1 MKTHSLNDWIKAA
14 EYYRGKGSFEKAIEA
29 FAQARLALLA
39 DMGECFTRLGKLE
52 EAQVLFEE
60 ILEADIRNIPA
71 NAGLGIV
78 SLLAGA
84 PEAAALAFGNVLHV
98 DPREPKALCGLGMA
112 RLQLGRSEEGVDL
125 LLQSLHEAPDN
136 LAALDELVRFAS
148 GPGGEPYRP
157 AALDHCRKYLERN
170 PDASVVR
177 DYLAILDPAKA
188 AGPVESDTLAR
199 LVAAFQDNPY
209 HRATVLALAQHLGA
223 AGLMR
228 DGREVCAVYLQR
240 YPGDADVLSL
250 QRSL

>member
-1 MKTHSLNDWIKAA
+1 MKTHSLSDWIKAA

-29 FAQARLALLA
+29 FVQARLALLA

-112 RLQLGRSEEGVDL
+112 QLKLGRYEEGIDL

-136 LAALDELVRFAS
+136 LAALDELVRCAT

-157 AALDHCRKYLERN
+157 AALDHCRKYLARN
-170 PDASVVR
+170 PDAPEVR
-177 DYLAILDPAKA
+177 DYLAMLGPLEA
-188 AGPVESDTLAR
+188 AGPAGSDTLAP
-199 LVAAFQDNPY
+199 LVAAFQANPF
-209 HRATVLALAQHLGA
+209 HRATVLALAQRLGD
-223 AGLMR
+223 AGLAR

>member
-1 MKTHSLNDWIKAA
+1 MRTHSLNDWIKAA
-14 EYYRGKGSFEKAIEA
+14 EYYRGKGSFAKAIEA
-29 FAQARLALLA
+29 FVQARLALLA

-60 ILEADIRNIPA
+60 ILEADIRNTQA

-98 DPREPKALCGLGMA
+98 DPRDPKALCGLGMA
-112 RLQLGRSEEGVDL
+112 QLQLGRHEEGADL
-125 LLQSLHEAPDN
+125 LQQSLHEAPDN
-136 LAALDELVRFAS
+136 LAALDELVRLAS

-157 AALDHCRKYLERN
+157 VALDHCRNYLARH
-170 PDASVVR
+170 PDATDVR
-177 DYLAILDPAKA
+177 DHLNRLDPAPA
-188 AGPVESDTLAR
+188 AAQAEPDALAP
-199 LVAAFQDNPY
+199 LVAAFQANPF
-209 HRATVLALAQHLGA
+209 HRPTVLALAQRLGD
-223 AGLMR
+223 AGLGG
-228 DGREVCAVYLQR
+228 DGRDVCAVYLQR

>member
-1 MKTHSLNDWIKAA
+1 MKTHSLHDWIKAA

-29 FAQARLALLA
+29 FAQARLALVA

-60 ILEADIRNIPA
+60 ILESDIRNIQA

-112 RLQLGRSEEGVDL
+112 QLQLGRYEEGIDL
-125 LLQSLHEAPDN
+125 LQQSLQVSPDN
-136 LAALDELVRFAS
+136 LAALDELVRFAAS
-148 GPGGEPYRP
+148 PGGEPYRE
-157 AALDHCRKYLERN
+157 AALGHCRTYLERN
-170 PDASVVR
+170 PDAPEVS
-177 DYLAILDPAKA
+177 DYLKMLDPAPSIRKA
-188 AGPVESDTLAR
+188 EPDALAS
-199 LVAAFQDNPY
+199 LVAAFQANPF
-209 HRATVLALAQHLGA
+209 HRQTVLELAQCLGD
-223 AGLMR
+223 AGLVQ
-228 DGREVCAVYLQR
+228 DGKEVCAVYLQR

>member
-1 MKTHSLNDWIKAA
+1 MKTHSLSDWIKAA
-14 EYYRGKGSFEKAIEA
+14 DYYRGKGSFEKAIEA

-60 ILEADIRNIPA
+60 ILEADIRNIQA

-78 SLLAGA
+78 SLLSGA

-112 RLQLGRSEEGVDL
+112 QLQLGRYEEGIDL
-125 LLQSLHEAPDN
+125 LQQSLREAPDN

-148 GPGGEPYRP
+148 APGGEPYRP

-170 PDASVVR
+170 PDATEVH
-177 DYLAILDPAKA
+177 DYLK
-188 AGPVESDTLAR
+188 TLEPTPSIRQAEPGALAS
-199 LVAAFQDNPY
+199 LVAAFQANPF
-209 HRATVLALAQHLGA
+209 HRPTVLALAQRLGD
-223 AGLMR
+223 AGLVR
-228 DGREVCAVYLQR
+228 DGRDVCAVYLQR
-240 YPGDADVLSL
+240 YPGDVDVLSL

>member
-1 MKTHSLNDWIKAA
+1 MKTHSLNDWIKAGD
-14 EYYRGKGSFEKAIEA
+14 YYRGKGNFEKAIGA
-29 FAQARLALLA
+29 FVQARLALLA

-60 ILEADIRNIPA
+60 ILEADIRNVRA

-112 RLQLGRSEEGVDL
+112 RLQLGQNDEGMA
-125 LLQSLHEAPDN
+125 LLQQSLDEVPDN

-148 GPGGEPYRP
+148 GPGGEQYRP
-157 AALDHCRKYLERN
+157 AAQERCRKYLTHN
-170 PDASVVR
+170 PDAPEVR
-177 DYLAILDPAKA
+177 DYLKRLDPAPA
-188 AGPVESDTLAR
+188 AGRSQPDVLAS
-199 LVAAFQDNPY
+199 LVAAFQADPY
-209 HRATVLALAQHLGA
+209 HRPTVLTLAQHLGG
-223 AGLMR
+223 AGLGR
-228 DGREVCAVYLQR
+228 DGWDVCAVYLQR